1 MRLFTF
7 KIKRLIYP
15 GVKNQS
21 SETLGIGLAGKP
33 GEELGPLTETRAK
46 AAVPF
51 GGQYRIIDFTLSN
64 ALHSGLR
71 KLLVLTQYKSHSLHK
86 HLRDGWSIFNPELGE
101 YITTVPPQMRTDEFW
116 YQGTADALLQ
126 NLYLI
131 ERSGCDYVIILPG
144 DHIYRM
150 DYAPVLEF
158 HKEKQ
163 ADLTVITT
171 TELNN
176 NSGHTIQMDEDNR
189 VSAFSISGSKETSQ
203 SMTEKFSTG
212 AYIFSTAYLISLINN
227 HIAKETPWLE
237 DIIQTVTST
246 DKVYAYEFGGSMGR
260 VSQDRYWRVLHSLD
274 DYYAASMDL
283 LKYEQPLNLYQPDWL
298 IRSYVGQH
306 PPARTAPGDYGNEGI
321 FINSIIG
328 SGSVITGSSV
338 QNSILFNNVVV
349 KDEAVVHSSIIFDD
363 VIIGK
368 NCQIEN
374 CIIEKDVVI
383 PNKAVIGVDLKHDRK
398 SFEITNKGLRLIP
411 KGFNNF

>member
-1 MRLFTF
+1 MLD
-7 KIKRLIYP
+7 K
-15 GVKNQS
+15 
-21 SETLGIGLAGKP
+21 TLGIVLAGKP

-101 YITTVPPQMRTDEFW
+101 YITTVPPQMRTGEFW

-131 ERSGCDYVIILPG
+131 ERSGCEYVIILPG

-150 DYAPVLEF
+150 DYAPVLQF
-158 HKEKQ
+158 HREKQ

-171 TELNN
+171 AELN
-176 NSGHTIQMDEDNR
+176 
-189 VSAFSISGSKETSQ
+189 SISGYAIQTDKDERVNEFVFTDVGKESQ
-203 SMTEKFSTG
+203 DATKNYATG
-212 AYIFSTAYLISLINN
+212 AYIFSANYLISLLNN
-227 HIAKETPWLE
+227 HIDNPHPWLE
-237 DIIQTVTST
+237 DLIPAVISSNI
-246 DKVYAYEFGGSMGR
+246 YAYKFGGAMGR
-260 VSQDRYWRVLHSLD
+260 VSQDRYWRVLHSMD

-283 LKYEQPLNLYQPDWL
+283 LKYEQPLNLYQPNWL

-328 SGSVITGSSV
+328 AGSVITGSSV
-338 QNSILFNNVVV
+338 QNSILFKNVDVQ
-349 KDEAVVHSSIIFDD
+349 DEAVVQSSIIFDA
-363 VIIGK
+363 VSIGK
-368 NCQIEN
+368 NCHIEN

-383 PNKAVIGVDLKHDRK
+383 PKKTVIGIDLKQDRER
-398 SFEITNKGLRLIP
+398 FTVTENGLRVIP
-411 KGFNNF
+411 KGFSQFKWRTAMPTGFTRAQ

>member
-1 MRLFTF
+1 MLE
-7 KIKRLIYP
+7 K
-15 GVKNQS
+15 
-21 SETLGIGLAGKP
+21 TLGIVLAGKP
-33 GEELGPLTETRAK
+33 GKELGPLTETRAK

-101 YITTVPPQMRTDEFW
+101 YITTVPPQMRTGDFW

-150 DYAPVLEF
+150 DYAPALQF
-158 HKEKQ
+158 HTDKQ
-163 ADLTVITT
+163 ADLTIISTDQLNSHAGYALQTDNQQQVKQFTN
-171 TELNN
+171 TETAATDANGNLY
-176 NSGHTIQMDEDNR
+176 
-189 VSAFSISGSKETSQ
+189 A
-203 SMTEKFSTG
+203 TG
-212 AYIFSTAYLISLINN
+212 AYIFSTAYLIQLINQVADQN
-227 HIAKETPWLE
+227 LAWLE
-237 DIIQTVTST
+237 EIITTIVN
-246 DKVYAYEFGGSMGR
+246 DAKVFTYTFGGAMGR
-260 VSQDRYWRVLHSLD
+260 VSQDRYWRILHSLD
-274 DYYAASMDL
+274 DYYEASMDL

-328 SGSVITGSSV
+328 AGSVITGSSV
-338 QNSILFNNVVV
+338 QNSILFKNVIVS
-349 KDEAVVHSSIIFDD
+349 DEAVVQNSIIFDG
-363 VIIGK
+363 VHIGK
-368 NCQIEN
+368 NSQIEN

-383 PNKAVIGVDLKHDRK
+383 PKKTVIGIDLQQDRER
-398 SFEITNKGLRLIP
+398 FELTEKGLRVIP
-411 KGFNNF
+411 KGFSQF